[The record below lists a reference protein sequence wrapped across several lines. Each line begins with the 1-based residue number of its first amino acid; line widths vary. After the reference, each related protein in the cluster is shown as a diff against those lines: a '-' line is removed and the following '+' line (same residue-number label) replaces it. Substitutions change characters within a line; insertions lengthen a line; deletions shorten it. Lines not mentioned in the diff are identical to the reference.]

1 MKKILFRII
10 LGFVLVIVLAIA
22 AVLLGIDSI
31 AKSAVQKGASY
42 ALGVE
47 TTLGSIDV
55 RLLDGQI
62 IMDDLNIANPEGFTS
77 PRLVHTGHLDVQV
90 DLASVLSDTVE
101 VRKFELDGLEMHI
114 EQKLGGSNI
123 SKIMDN
129 IKRLSKDEGKGED
142 KDEDKAEP
150 VSQGPSKQVKVKRIL
165 IKNVVAHFHLPVG
178 PALKVKVPTIELKD
192 VSSDGAGGVT
202 GQLVSQIFPAI
213 LKAVLESAQGIVPA
227 DFLKGLDK
235 ELLELGGE
243 AFEQTKKVAGEMKE
257 ALEESG
263 IDEKLEGAG
272 EAVEKGVD
280 ELGEGLEKLGKG
292 LFGSEEKQPEDSSE

>member
-1 MKKILFRII
+1 MKKLLFRIV

-90 DLASVLSDTVE
+90 DLASVLSETVE

-114 EQKLGGSNI
+114 EQKLGGSNV

-142 KDEDKAEP
+142 TDKAEP

-178 PALKVKVPTIELKD
+178 PALKVEVPTIELTD

-227 DFLKGLDK
+227 DFLEGLDE

-243 AFEQTKKVAGEMKE
+243 ALEQTKKVAGEVKE

-263 IDEKLEGAG
+263 IEEKLKGAG

-280 ELGEGLEKLGKG
+280 ELGEGLEKLGEG
-292 LFGSEEKQPEDSSE
+292 LFGSEKKQPEDSSE